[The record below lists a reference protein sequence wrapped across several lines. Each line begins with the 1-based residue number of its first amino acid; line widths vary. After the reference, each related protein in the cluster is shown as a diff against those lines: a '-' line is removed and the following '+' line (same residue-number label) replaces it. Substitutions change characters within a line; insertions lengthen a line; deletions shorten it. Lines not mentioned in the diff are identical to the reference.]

1 MELWNKIEAILIKLW
16 NKLYEFLIGDILGEE
31 INPDF
36 FIPEEE

>member
-1 MELWNKIEAILIKLW
+1 MEIWYEIEKILIKLW

-36 FIPEEE
+36 YIPEEE